1 MPWPRQAALDYLRAE
16 VPASGRSAQLHNTV
30 QGSALHQGRPDLA
43 QAALDLM
50 AEQGVPR
57 DARTLTYALR
67 LLVRLPS
74 VSRYW
79 AMLDHACRA

>member
-1 MPWPRQAALDYLRAE
+1 MPAG
-16 VPASGRSAQLHNTV
+16 SRSAQLHNAV
-30 QGSALHQGRPDLA
+30 LGSALHQGRPDLA
-43 QAALDLM
+43 QAVLDLM

-74 VSRYW
+74 SYIHR
-79 AMLDHACRA
+79 AHPDHPLHPA